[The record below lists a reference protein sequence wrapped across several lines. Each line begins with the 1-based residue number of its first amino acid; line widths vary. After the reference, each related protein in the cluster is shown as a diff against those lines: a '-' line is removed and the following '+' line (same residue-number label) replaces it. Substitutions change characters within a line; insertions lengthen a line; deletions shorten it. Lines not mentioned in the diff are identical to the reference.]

1 MSDAQGRDG
10 RAPQAGAEGGTFEER
25 LSRLGDLVGRLEGG
39 QLGLAESIGAYEQ
52 GVALVRSLQA
62 ELVDVEQRVRVLT
75 TAAAAESSADPSPG
89 GDAGA
94 EPPSPASR
102 RPGGRG
108 ARGTGNASPAGE
120 QRSAGSRSR
129 KLPGMD
135 DAGAEA

>member
-1 MSDAQGRDG
+1 MNDARGRD
-10 RAPQAGAEGGTFEER
+10 AGAPPAGADGGTFEER
-25 LSRLGDLVGRLEGG
+25 LARLGDLVGRLEAG

-75 TAAAAESSADPSPG
+75 TAAAEPSGGPGVRDDAAAEA
-89 GDAGA
+89 AA
-94 EPPSPASR
+94 PAAR

-108 ARGTGNASPAGE
+108 ARGAGGAAPAGE
-120 QRSAGSRSR
+120 QRPSGSRVR